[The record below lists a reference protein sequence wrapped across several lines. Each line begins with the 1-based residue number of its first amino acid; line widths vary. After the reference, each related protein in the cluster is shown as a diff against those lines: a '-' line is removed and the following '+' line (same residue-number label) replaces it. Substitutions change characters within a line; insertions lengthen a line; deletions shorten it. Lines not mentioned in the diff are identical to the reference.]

1 MRIPLPPIPQQKK
14 LIYRPSI
21 EDAIHVYD
29 ALNQCIFDNQLT
41 RPTIYLKPRCRKYWG
56 LCYSDGEL
64 HDTGSY
70 CEIRL
75 MDKWYCVQWMVTI
88 LAHEACHQAQ
98 YDLDGIKREAA
109 GKERIMS
116 HGPSFFEYRER
127 MNTFNIPLKTAY
139 RQRKWMMI
147 QDLMKC

>member
-1 MRIPLPPIPQQKK
+1 MRYDLSTLSLSEIMRIPLPPIPQQKK

-88 LAHEACHQAQ
+88 LAH
-98 YDLDGIKREAA
+98 DLAHCLCV
-109 GKERIMS
+109 S
-116 HGPSFFEYRER
+116 HFSF
-127 MNTFNIPLKTAY
+127 L
-139 RQRKWMMI
+139 QSSI
-147 QDLMKC
+147 QNL